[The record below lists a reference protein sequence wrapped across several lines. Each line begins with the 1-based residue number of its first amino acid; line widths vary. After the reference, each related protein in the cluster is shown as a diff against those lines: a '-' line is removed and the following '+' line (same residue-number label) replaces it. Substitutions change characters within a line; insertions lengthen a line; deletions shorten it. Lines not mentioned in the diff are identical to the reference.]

1 MFVSDGH
8 PVRGMMPPQG
18 SFADMEYDGQPRQTR
33 RARFL
38 QRLDR
43 VVPCAQLEQR
53 IRPVYTTGVRGHLR

>member
-1 MFVSDGH
+1 
-8 PVRGMMPPQG
+8 MPPQG